1 MINDFYLVA
10 GLCSATFLNVPQP
23 EKMKKYL
30 LLSILAL
37 SLGACQKDEVL
48 NFQNDPQAFAFKE
61 VGSITLGGLGAS
73 EISAFDP
80 TTKKLFVVNNSDIN
94 RIDVL
99 DLKDPSKP
107 VVIGKILMDPYGGYV
122 NSLSVSNG
130 KLAAAIEAKV
140 KQNVGK
146 CVIFNTSDFSEIKQV
161 TVGALPDMV
170 TFSPDGA
177 FIMTANEGEP
187 SDDYANDP
195 EGSVSVIN
203 VAAGYT
209 VKTLNFAGFE
219 SYAAILKK
227 KGFRVFGPKATL
239 VKDVEPEYI
248 TISGD
253 SKTAWV
259 TLQENNAIAKIDL
272 NLQVIT
278 DVFPL
283 GFKDYGLA
291 NNAFDLS
298 DKDSKVGFSVNPKV
312 KGMYMPDAIAV
323 LEKDGI
329 PYLFTANEGDSRE
342 YAGFVEMKRVKD
354 LNLDF
359 NNFPNGALLKT
370 DAVLGR
376 LNVTTTLGDT
386 DGDGDFDELYS
397 LGGRSMSVWNG
408 LTGAQIYDTQN
419 EVDQRSIAAGLYDDA
434 RSDDKGSEPEGIA
447 IGQIGNRT
455 YAFLGCERTDAL
467 QIYDVTNPKFPSFIM
482 TLKTGDAP
490 EGVLFVPADKS
501 PNGKPLLIVS
511 SENDGQVKFYS
522 L

>member
-1 MINDFYLVA
+1 MKRIIF
-10 GLCSATFLNVPQP
+10 SAIVV
-23 EKMKKYL
+23 
-30 LLSILAL
+30 LAL
-37 SLGACQKDEVL
+37 QSCQKDEL
-48 NFQNDPQAFAFKE
+48 GNFQNDPQVFEFKE

-73 EISAFDP
+73 EISAYDP
-80 TTKKLFVVNNSDIN
+80 ATKKLFVVNNSDVN

-99 DLKDPSKP
+99 DLSNPTSPKLVS
-107 VVIGKILMDPYGGYV
+107 KILMEPYGGYV

-140 KQNVGK
+140 KQNAGK
-146 CVIFNTSDFSEIKQV
+146 CVVFNTNDLTEIKQI

-170 TFSPDGA
+170 TFSPDGNL
-177 FIMTANEGEP
+177 ILTANEGEP
-187 SDDYANDP
+187 SDDYLTDP

-203 VAAGYT
+203 IAAGYS

-227 KGFRVFGPKATL
+227 KGLRVFGPKATL
-239 VKDVEPEYI
+239 VKDIEPEYI
-248 TISGD
+248 TVSED

-272 NLQVIT
+272 NLQAIT

-283 GFKDYGLA
+283 GFKDYSVA
-291 NNAFDLS
+291 NNAFDFS
-298 DKDSKVGFSVNPKV
+298 DKDSKVGFGAYAKV

-323 LEKDGI
+323 QEKDGI
-329 PYLFTANEGDSRE
+329 PYLFTANEGDARE
-342 YAGFVEMKRVKD
+342 YTAFAEIKRVKD
-354 LNLDF
+354 LTLDYA
-359 NNFPNGALLKT
+359 NFPFGTALKA

-397 LGGRSMSVWNG
+397 LGARSMSVWNG
-408 LTGAQIYDTQN
+408 LTGVQIYDTQN

-447 IGQIGNRT
+447 LGKIGNRT

-467 QIYDVTNPKFPSFIM
+467 MIFDVTNPRYPSFIM

-490 EGVLFVPADKS
+490 EGVLFVTADKS
-501 PNGKPLLIVS
+501 PTGKPLLIVS

>member
-1 MINDFYLVA
+1 
-10 GLCSATFLNVPQP
+10 
-23 EKMKKYL
+23 MKKNL
-30 LLSILAL
+30 LFAVLAL
-37 SLGACQKDEVL
+37 SLAACQKDEVL
-48 NFQNDPQAFAFKE
+48 NFQNDPQAFQFME
-61 VGSITLGGLGAS
+61 IGSIKLGGVGAS

-107 VVIGKILMDPYGGYV
+107 VVIGKILMDPYGGFV
-122 NSLSVSNG
+122 NSIAVSNG
-130 KLAAAIEAKV
+130 KLAAAIEAKN
-140 KQNVGK
+140 KQAAGK
-146 CVIFNTSDFSEIKQV
+146 CVIFNTSDLAEIKQV

-170 TFSPDGA
+170 TFSPDGT

-187 SDDYANDP
+187 SDDYTNDP
-195 EGSVSVIN
+195 EGSVSIIN
-203 VAAGYT
+203 VAGGYA

-219 SYAAILKK
+219 ANAAILKS

-239 VKDVEPEYI
+239 AKDVEPEYI
-248 TISGD
+248 TVSGD

-278 DVFPL
+278 DIFPL
-283 GFKDYGLA
+283 GFKDYGVPT
-291 NNAFDLS
+291 NAFDLS
-298 DKDSKVGFSVNPKV
+298 DRDSKVGFSVNPKV
-312 KGMYMPDAIAV
+312 KGMFMPDAIAV
-323 LEKDGI
+323 LEKNGI
-329 PYLFTANEGDSRE
+329 PYLFTANEGDARE
-342 YAGFVEMKRVKD
+342 YTAFAEIKRVKD
-354 LNLDF
+354 LTLDL
-359 NNFPNGALLKT
+359 NSFPNGAALKA

-408 LTGAQIYDTQN
+408 TTGSLVYDTKN
-419 EVDQRSIAAGLYDDA
+419 EVDQMSIIAGLYDDT
-434 RSDDKGSEPEGIA
+434 RSDDKGSEPEGVA
-447 IGQIGNRT
+447 IGKIGSRT

-467 QIYDVTNPKFPSFIM
+467 MIFDVTNPQFPSFIM

-501 PNGKPLLIVS
+501 PTGKPLLIVS